1 MSGFNKKGY
10 KQSQRVF
17 VTQHTKSV
25 YFILKELDNIYE
37 ALKEGHKEGI
47 LTEENLAEIAT
58 PLMGRELDNME
69 LNILKG
75 KFGFHESEDNN
86 K

>member
-10 KQSQRVF
+10 KQSQQRF
-17 VTQHTKSV
+17 VKFHSKGV
-25 YFILKELDNIYE
+25 NIILEQLDNIYRRL
-37 ALKEGHKEGI
+37 AVRDVN
-47 LTEENLAEIAT
+47 EENIGRLASD
-58 PLMGRELDNME
+58 LMGRELDSME

-75 KFGFHESEDNN
+75 KFGFDESEDNN